1 MNCACCGRFIRKRKM
16 YVGNPELCDKC
27 NIGKVDIRG
36 ATLTLEPENIV
47 CNVEIDMTSDKRKER
62 R

>member
-1 MNCACCGRFIRKRKM
+1 M
-16 YVGNPELCDKC
+16 YIGNPELCDKC